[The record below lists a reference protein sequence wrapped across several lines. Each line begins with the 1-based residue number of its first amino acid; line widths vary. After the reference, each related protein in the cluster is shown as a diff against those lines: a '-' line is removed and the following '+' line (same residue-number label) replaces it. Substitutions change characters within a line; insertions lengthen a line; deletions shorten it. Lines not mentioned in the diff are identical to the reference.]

1 MRFLVDQMI
10 DSDVRESLRI
20 SGHDVIS
27 VSEIGM
33 STADDSDIMNR
44 VINDKRILI
53 TLDEHFGDWAILPLE
68 RHPGVI
74 RLKVHPATT
83 ENINKILFSFL
94 EKNSGKTFENK
105 LVIVSPQGVRWIT
118 TAPK

>member
-1 MRFLVDQMI
+1 MRLLIDQMI
-10 DSDVRESLRI
+10 DSDVRGSLRF

-33 STADDSDIMNR
+33 STADDSEIMNR
-44 VINDKRILI
+44 AINDNRILI
-53 TLDEHFGDWAILPLE
+53 TLDEHFGDWAILPLKH
-68 RHPGVI
+68 HPGVI
-74 RLKVHPATT
+74 RLKVHPTTT

>member
-1 MRFLVDQMI
+1 MLFLVDQMI
-10 DSDVRESLRI
+10 DSDVKDALRF

-33 STADDSDIMNR
+33 STADDSEIMNR
-44 VINDKRILI
+44 AINDKRILI

-68 RHPGVI
+68 HHHGVI

-83 ENINKILFSFL
+83 ENISKILFSFL
-94 EKNSGKTFENK
+94 EKNLGKTFENK
-105 LVIVSPQGVRWIT
+105 LVIVSSQGVRWIT